1 MLKASSIRESDTEA
15 GASVGAQ
22 SSLPT
27 TEVSSPNRSYNG
39 SIKESH
45 DSVLTRARSHFSE
58 EITLVHA
65 DIPII
70 ACALVS
76 GICDSS
82 AYNAW
87 TCFVSMQTGNTIF
100 LALGASGQPI
110 SHPYGWVKSLMS
122 IFFFLCGCLFFAQTR
137 HFGAGKSRGIL
148 SLSFL
153 LQGICVIIAAAL
165 VQGKVV
171 PEPFGVNGIADE
183 VDFIDLIPLAFLAFQ
198 SGGQIVTSRILGFNE
213 VPTTVLTSVYCDI
226 ASDPKIF
233 AWDNV
238 KRNRRV
244 GAVLAILSGGI
255 AGGWISRS
263 SAGLS
268 AALWLAAAIKL
279 TISFSWAVWKSK
291 PVALINALS
300 AGANWHKF
308 LDHKTQFSSTVGRV
322 ELSGRLWDH
331 GSSH

>member
-1 MLKASSIRESDTEA
+1 MVERPSSKESGHA
-15 GASVGAQ
+15 AQ

-27 TEVSSPNRSYNG
+27 TEVPSPSRSHNG
-39 SIKESH
+39 SIKDPH
-45 DSVLTRARSHFSE
+45 DSLWTRANSHFGE

-65 DIPII
+65 DLPMI

-100 LALGASGQPI
+100 LALGASGQPL
-110 SHPYGWVKSLMS
+110 SHPFGWVKSLIS
-122 IFFFLCGCLFFAQTR
+122 IFVFLCGCLFFAQTR
-137 HFGAGKSRGIL
+137 RFGAGKNRGIL
-148 SLSFL
+148 SISFL
-153 LQGICVIIAAAL
+153 LQGICIIVAAAL
-165 VQGKVV
+165 VQKGVV
-171 PEPFGVNGIADE
+171 PEPVGVKSIEDE
-183 VDFIDLIPLAFLAFQ
+183 VNFIELIPLAFLAFQ

-213 VPTTVLTSVYCDI
+213 IPTTVLTSVYCDI
-226 ASDPKIF
+226 ASDPKVL
-233 AWDNV
+233 AWNNI

-268 AALWLAAAIKL
+268 AALWVAAAIKVV
-279 TISFSWAVWKSK
+279 ISFSWAIWRPK
-291 PVALINALS
+291 PVTLP
-300 AGANWHKF
+300 
-308 LDHKTQFSSTVGRV
+308 
-322 ELSGRLWDH
+322 
-331 GSSH
+331 

>member
-1 MLKASSIRESDTEA
+1 MMKAPSIEESGPA
-15 GASVGAQ
+15 AQ

-27 TEVSSPNRSYNG
+27 TEVPSPSRSHNG
-39 SIKESH
+39 SIEESH
-45 DSVLTRARSHFSE
+45 DSLWARTKSHFSE

-65 DIPII
+65 DLPMI

-87 TCFVSMQTGNTIF
+87 SCFVSMQTGNTIF

-110 SHPYGWVKSLMS
+110 SHPYGWVKSLIS

-137 HFGAGKSRGIL
+137 RFGAGKIRWIL
-148 SLSFL
+148 SISFL
-153 LQGICVIIAAAL
+153 LQGICIIIAAAL
-165 VQGKVV
+165 VQRNVV
-171 PEPFGVNGIADE
+171 PEPLGIKSIEDE
-183 VDFIDLIPLAFLAFQ
+183 VNFIELIPLAFLAFQ

-213 VPTTVLTSVYCDI
+213 IPTTVLTSVYCDI
-226 ASDPKIF
+226 ASDPKVL
-233 AWDNV
+233 ARNNV

-268 AALWLAAAIKL
+268 ATLWLAAAIKVV
-279 TISFSWAVWKSK
+279 ISFSWAIWKPK
-291 PVALINALS
+291 PVTLA
-300 AGANWHKF
+300 
-308 LDHKTQFSSTVGRV
+308 
-322 ELSGRLWDH
+322 
-331 GSSH
+331 

>member
-1 MLKASSIRESDTEA
+1 MRKAASIR
-15 GASVGAQ
+15 ASVGDVDVGDADADADADADGYGEGYGVQ
-22 SSLPT
+22 SSLAT
-27 TEVSSPNRSYNG
+27 TAVPSPSRSYNG

-45 DSVLTRARSHFSE
+45 DSLWTRASSYFSE

-70 ACALVS
+70 ACAIVS
-76 GICDSS
+76 GLCDSS

-87 TCFVSMQTGNTIF
+87 TCFVSMQTGNTVF

-110 SHPYGWVKSLMS
+110 SHPYGWVKSLFS
-122 IFFFLCGCLFFAQTR
+122 ICFFLSGCLFFAQTR
-137 HFGAGKSRGIL
+137 HFGAGRSRGIL
-148 SLSFL
+148 SVSFL
-153 LQGICVIIAAAL
+153 LQAICLIVAAAL

-171 PEPFGVNGIADE
+171 PEPIGLNSIEDE
-183 VDFIDLIPLAFLAFQ
+183 VDFIELIPLAFLAFQ

-226 ASDPKIF
+226 ASDPKLL
-233 AWDNV
+233 AKDNV

-244 GAVLAILSGGI
+244 AAVFAILSGAI
-255 AGGWISRS
+255 AGGWISLS

-279 TISFSWAVWKSK
+279 AISFGWVVWKPKS
-291 PVALINALS
+291 VTL
-300 AGANWHKF
+300 
-308 LDHKTQFSSTVGRV
+308 V
-322 ELSGRLWDH
+322 
-331 GSSH
+331 

>member
-1 MLKASSIRESDTEA
+1 MVKASSIRESTTRT
-15 GASVGAQ
+15 GADAQ
-22 SSLPT
+22 NSLPT
-27 TEVSSPNRSYNG
+27 TEFPSPSRSHNG
-39 SIKESH
+39 SIKAPRR
-45 DSVLTRARSHFSE
+45 SVLARARSHFSE

-110 SHPYGWVKSLMS
+110 SHPYGWVKSLLS

-137 HFGAGKSRGIL
+137 HFGAGKCRGIL
-148 SLSFL
+148 SISFL
-153 LQGICVIIAAAL
+153 LQGICLIVAAAL
-165 VQGKVV
+165 VQGNVV
-171 PEPFGVNGIADE
+171 PEPIGVIAIENE
-183 VDFIDLIPLAFLAFQ
+183 VDFIELIPLAFLAFQ

-226 ASDPKIF
+226 ASDPKLL
-233 AWDNV
+233 AKDNV

-244 GAVLAILSGGI
+244 AAVLAILFGGV

-268 AALWLAAAIKL
+268 ASFWFAGSIKL
-279 TISFSWAVWKSK
+279 AISISWAVWKAK
-291 PVALINALS
+291 PVTLS
-300 AGANWHKF
+300 
-308 LDHKTQFSSTVGRV
+308 
-322 ELSGRLWDH
+322 
-331 GSSH
+331 